1 MNAMFLRFA
10 ERKALNSAFPKR
22 CPGCLGFF
30 ICICF
35 CIMLVSCGAG
45 VRARSLLGG
54 KLHVTVNISDK
65 VNQNAPIATDLLLVY
80 NEKLCEDLL
89 KMSAKDWFRQ
99 KEQIK
104 RDYREGES
112 LDYWEWEWVPG
123 QQVPLQELDLKAG
136 AVGGLLF
143 AGYNTPGAHRVRIDP
158 LQNMVIHLSEKDF
171 RVETIRK

>member
-104 RDYREGES
+104 RDYIEGVG
-112 LDYWEWEWVPG
+112 LDCWSWEWVPG
-123 QQVPLQELDLKAG
+123 QKIPIQKLPLKSNAKAG
-136 AVGGLLF
+136 IVF
-143 AGYNTPGAHRVRIDP
+143 ADYLSPGAHRIRFSPFEDI
-158 LQNMVIHLSEKDF
+158 VIRLLETDF
-171 RVETIRK
+171 FVDVQK